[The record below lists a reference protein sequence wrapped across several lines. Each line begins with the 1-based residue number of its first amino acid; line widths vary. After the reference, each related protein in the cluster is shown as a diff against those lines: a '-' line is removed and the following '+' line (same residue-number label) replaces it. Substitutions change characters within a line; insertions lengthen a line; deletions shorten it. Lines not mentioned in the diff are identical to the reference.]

1 MNSLLKPVKFRS
13 PLRHGSRGCTRFYFL
28 PAIAAWI
35 AALGAL
41 AIPQSRAAQLITVNG
56 TITVNADDGASFKAG
71 DSFTYSFTFNDATT
85 DTASQTFSGQF
96 NAGVSAFS
104 LARDVSN
111 TGTWDPAGGTF
122 TVSPLSNMNLNA
134 NSDLITLQA
143 RGSGFPDLNGV
154 AFFDVGLSFGFSGVY
169 DFVDTGSGQ
178 TFAQMVGVSPLDFT
192 LASSQFAEIR
202 NINYE
207 SPSLSASVT
216 IPEPSTIVSLGGGGV
231 MLWIMTGRRRAA
243 LRNRRPPARRC

>member
-1 MNSLLKPVKFRS
+1 M
-13 PLRHGSRGCTRFYFL
+13 
-28 PAIAAWI
+28 PAIMAWI

-41 AIPQSRAAQLITVNG
+41 AIPQGRAAQLITVNG
-56 TITVNADDGASFKAG
+56 TITVNADNGASFKAG

-104 LARDVSN
+104 LVRGNSN

-134 NSDLITLQA
+134 NSDMITLQA

-178 TFAQMVGVSPLDFT
+178 TFAQMVGASPLDFT
-192 LASSQFAEIR
+192 LASSPFAEIR
-202 NINYE
+202 NTNYE

-216 IPEPSTIVSLGGGGV
+216 VPEPSTIVSLGGGV

-243 LRNRRPPARRC
+243 LRNRRPPASCR